1 MPSKRAAA
9 TTATRAP
16 TPPPPRARSPSKAR
30 SPTKRRQ
37 TTPQRAR
44 NALLQPCQLS
54 EKGKLLAGVDTMA
67 HADAHKVMVPRMI
80 DTSQPP
86 AADGTY
92 LATEAAAAALGLA
105 PKARLTKWEANKLAH
120 RKDLFAPP
128 PS

>member
-16 TPPPPRARSPSKAR
+16 TPPPPRARSPAK
-30 SPTKRRQ
+30 KRRQ

-120 RKDLFAPP
+120 RRELFAP
-128 PS
+128 